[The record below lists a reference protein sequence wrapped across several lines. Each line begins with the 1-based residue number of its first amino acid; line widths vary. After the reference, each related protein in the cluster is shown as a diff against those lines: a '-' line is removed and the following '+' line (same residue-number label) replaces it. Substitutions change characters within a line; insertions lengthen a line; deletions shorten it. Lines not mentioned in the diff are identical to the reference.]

1 MMGITKQ
8 FGFAKKNKK
17 KNYSLLGAKLAFSIS
32 GFLDILLQLS
42 RVFTHAFVKFTSLS

>member
-8 FGFAKKNKK
+8 FGFAKKNP
-17 KNYSLLGAKLAFSIS
+17 KNYSLLGAKEAFSIS